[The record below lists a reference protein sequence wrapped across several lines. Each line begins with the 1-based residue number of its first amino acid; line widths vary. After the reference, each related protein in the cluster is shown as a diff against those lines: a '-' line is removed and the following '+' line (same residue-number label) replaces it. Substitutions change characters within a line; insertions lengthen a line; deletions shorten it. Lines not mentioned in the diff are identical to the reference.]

1 MSETKNSTPI
11 WAAPAVVTEIGEGD
25 DGHDVVGLR
34 MYGETAMLP
43 VNLPSEARLIGAHL
57 GRRVTVALL
66 AATEG
71 ETSPEEQLVWH
82 RGEID
87 RLRELLA
94 AKPTGEAEARVEIGR
109 ATVVV
114 TLRSAAAEEAL
125 ATKAAE
131 MLADEHVARRIA
143 EANSVAAAA
152 NKNAEVLAMMMRHA
166 LLIIDAVAEA
176 EQYGMVRVSTTSG
189 AGWDELR
196 RFAADPEVRK
206 WLLDNTKD
214 HAHVEAVGGEDD
226 GDEKGANG

>member
-1 MSETKNSTPI
+1 MSETI
-11 WAAPAVVTEIGEGD
+11 WAAPAVVTEIGQLVD
-25 DGHDVVGLR
+25 DFDGVSLA
-34 MYGETAMLP
+34 MYGKTATLP

-94 AKPTGEAEARVEIGR
+94 AKPSDEAEARVEIGR

-114 TLRSAAAEEAL
+114 TLRNPDAEQVAV
-125 ATKAAE
+125 AKAAE
-131 MLADEHVARRIA
+131 MLAGERMARRIA

-166 LLIIDAVAEA
+166 LLIVDAVAEA
-176 EQYGMVRVSTTSG
+176 EQHGKVRVSTTSG

-196 RFAADPEVRK
+196 RFAADPDVRK

-214 HAHVEAVGGEDD
+214 YAHVEAVGGEDD
-226 GDEKGANG
+226 NDGGDEKGANG

>member
-1 MSETKNSTPI
+1 MSETI
-11 WAAPAVVTEIGEGD
+11 WAAPAVVTEIGQLVD
-25 DGHDVVGLR
+25 DFDGVSLA
-34 MYGETAMLP
+34 MYGKTATLP

-94 AKPTGEAEARVEIGR
+94 AKPTGEAEARVEVGR

-114 TLRSAAAEEAL
+114 TLRTADAEQAA

-131 MLADEHVARRIA
+131 MMASEHVARWIA
-143 EANSVAAAA
+143 EANETAKVANDNSVL
-152 NKNAEVLAMMMRHA
+152 LARMMRSA
-166 LLIIDAVAEA
+166 LLIIDAVTDGEKR
-176 EQYGMVRVSTTSG
+176 GVLRVSATNGTR
-189 AGWDELR
+189 WDDLR
-196 RFAADPEVRK
+196 AFAADPDVRE
-206 WLLDNTKD
+206 WLRVTAED
-214 HAHVEAVGGEDD
+214 HAHVEP
-226 GDEKGANG
+226 GDERDDAEEGKGT